1 MSNDPRQTALW
12 TLTAL
17 ETAPATLDRIMAAA
31 FEAAPQLDRRD
42 RALANAL
49 VYGVQRWR
57 GRLDWIIAHFSR
69 TPLGRMDPAIRNLLR
84 LGLFQIAFME
94 RIPVSAAV
102 NTAVEMAKQT
112 EAPWA
117 ARFVNGVLRNAARGL
132 ENVPFPDLSADPVGA
147 IAATRAFPRWLVKR
161 WLHRFG
167 VQETLALCD
176 AANAIPPITLRTNT
190 LKTSRA
196 ALLAALQSVAEAPQP
211 TPHAPEGI
219 RCARLKEALTDLPL
233 FQQGW
238 CQVQDEAAQL
248 VTHLLD
254 PQPGER
260 VLDACAGR
268 GGKTGHIAQRVQNRG
283 VLVALDNDNLRLAE
297 LAGDLQRL
305 GVSCAEIL
313 PHDLAQPPE
322 KLGARSFDRV
332 LLDAPCSGLGVLRR
346 NPDTKWAAE
355 RAALGRYGK
364 RQLGFLKNL
373 APLVRPGGWLVYAVC
388 SLEPEETD
396 AVVAAFLEADPGF
409 DLAPSAAS
417 GPLAA
422 AGLVD
427 AAGAMRT
434 FPHRHQMDGF
444 FAVGLRR
451 RR

>member
-12 TLTAL
+12 TLNAL
-17 ETAPATLDRIMAAA
+17 EGATTTLDRIMAAA

-69 TPLGRMDPAIRNLLR
+69 TPLERMDPPIRNILR

-102 NTAVEMAKQT
+102 NTAVELAKQT
-112 EAPWA
+112 AAPWA

-132 ENVPFPDLSADPVGA
+132 ENVPFPELSGDPVGA
-147 IAATRAFPRWLVKR
+147 IAATRAFPRWLVER
-161 WLHRFG
+161 WLQRFG
-167 VQETLALCD
+167 LQETLALCD

-196 ALLAALQSVAEAPQP
+196 ALLAALQSAAEAPQP
-211 TPHAPEGI
+211 TLYAPEGI
-219 RCARLKEALTDLPL
+219 RCARLREALTELPP

-254 PQPGER
+254 PRPGER

-268 GGKTGHIAQRVQNRG
+268 GGKTGHIAQRLRNRG
-283 VLVALDNDNLRLAE
+283 LLVALDNDNLRLAE
-297 LAGDLQRL
+297 LAGELQRL
-305 GVSCAEIL
+305 GVGCAEIV
-313 PHDLAQPPE
+313 PHDLAQPP
-322 KLGARSFDRV
+322 KNLTPWSFDRV

-355 RAALGRYGK
+355 RADLGRFGE

-373 APLVRPGGWLVYAVC
+373 APLVRPGGRLVYAVC

-396 AVVAAFLEADPGF
+396 AVVAAFLDAVPGF
-409 DLAPSAAS
+409 DLARSAAD
-417 GPLAA
+417 GRLAA

-427 AAGAMRT
+427 AAGALRT
-434 FPHRHQMDGF
+434 LPHRHHMDGF

>member
-1 MSNDPRQTALW
+1 MSHDPRQTALW
-12 TLTAL
+12 TLNAL
-17 ETAPATLDRIMAAA
+17 EGGTATLDRVMAAA

-42 RALANAL
+42 RGLANAL

-57 GRLDWIIAHFSR
+57 GRLDWIITHFSR
-69 TPLGRMDPAIRNLLR
+69 TPLARMDPAIRNILR

-112 EAPWA
+112 AAPWA
-117 ARFVNGVLRNAARGL
+117 ARFVNGVLRSAARGL
-132 ENVPFPDLSADPVGA
+132 ENVPFPDLSRDPVGA
-147 IAATRAFPRWLVKR
+147 IAASRAFPRWLVKR
-161 WLHRFG
+161 WLRRFG
-167 VQETLALCD
+167 LQETLALCD

-196 ALLAALQSVAEAPQP
+196 ELLAALQSAAEDPQP
-211 TPHAPEGI
+211 TPHAPEGV
-219 RCARLKEALTDLPL
+219 RCARLRQALSGLPP

-254 PQPGER
+254 PRPGER

-268 GGKTGHIAQRVQNRG
+268 GGKTGHIAQRMKNRG
-283 VLVALDNDNLRLAE
+283 ALVALDNDNPRLAE
-297 LAGDLQRL
+297 LSEELQRL
-305 GVSCAEIL
+305 GVGCVEII
-313 PHDLAQPPE
+313 PHDLTQPVAS
-322 KLGARSFDRV
+322 LGARSFDRV
-332 LLDAPCSGLGVLRR
+332 LLDAPCSGLGVLQR

-355 RAALGRYGK
+355 RADLGRYGR
-364 RQLGFLKNL
+364 RQLAFLQNL
-373 APLVRPGGWLVYAVC
+373 APLVKAGGWLVYAVC

-396 AVVAAFLEADPGF
+396 AVVAAFLEAVPGF
-409 DLAPSAAS
+409 DLARSAAD

-427 AAGAMRT
+427 AAGALRT
-434 FPHRHQMDGF
+434 LPHRHHMDGF

>member
-1 MSNDPRQTALW
+1 MPHDPRQTALW
-12 TLTAL
+12 TLNAL
-17 ETAPATLDRIMAAA
+17 EGGTATLDRIMAAA

-42 RALANAL
+42 RGLAHAL
-49 VYGVQRWR
+49 VHGVQRWR

-69 TPLGRMDPAIRNLLR
+69 TPLARMDPAIRNILR

-112 EAPWA
+112 AAPWA
-117 ARFVNGVLRNAARGL
+117 ARFVNGVLRSAARGL
-132 ENVPFPDLSADPVGA
+132 EGVPFPDLSRDPVSA
-147 IAATRAFPRWLVKR
+147 IAASRAFPRWLVKR
-161 WLHRFG
+161 WLRRFG
-167 VQETLALCD
+167 LQETLALCD

-196 ALLAALQSVAEAPQP
+196 ELLAALQSAAEAPQP
-211 TPHAPEGI
+211 TPHAPEGV
-219 RCARLKEALTDLPL
+219 RCARLRETLTDLPA
-233 FQQGW
+233 FRQGW

-254 PQPGER
+254 PRPGER

-268 GGKTGHIAQRVQNRG
+268 GGKTGHIAQRMENRG
-283 VLVALDNDNLRLAE
+283 TLVALDNDNPRLAE
-297 LAGDLQRL
+297 LSEELQRL
-305 GVSCAEIL
+305 GVGCVEIL
-313 PHDLAQPPE
+313 PHDLTRPVAS
-322 KLGARSFDRV
+322 LGARSFDRI
-332 LLDAPCSGLGVLRR
+332 LLDAPCSGLGVLQR

-355 RAALGRYGK
+355 RADLGRYGR
-364 RQLGFLKNL
+364 RQLVFLQNL
-373 APLVRPGGWLVYAVC
+373 APLVKAGGRLVYSVC

-396 AVVAAFLEADPGF
+396 AVVAAFLEGVPDF
-409 DLAPSAAS
+409 DLARSAADA
-417 GPLAA
+417 PLAA

-427 AAGAMRT
+427 PSGALRT
-434 FPHRHQMDGF
+434 LPHRHHMDGF

>member
-12 TLTAL
+12 TLNAL
-17 ETAPATLDRIMAAA
+17 EGATTTLDRIMAAA

-57 GRLDWIIAHFSR
+57 GRLDWIIDHFSR
-69 TPLGRMDPAIRNLLR
+69 TPLARMDPAIRNILR

-132 ENVPFPDLSADPVGA
+132 ENVPFPELSGDPVGA
-147 IAATRAFPRWLVKR
+147 IAATRAFPRWLVER
-161 WLHRFG
+161 WLRRFG

-196 ALLAALQSVAEAPQP
+196 ALLAALQSAAEAPQP
-211 TPHAPEGI
+211 TLYAPEGI
-219 RCARLKEALTDLPL
+219 RCARLREALTELPP

-254 PQPGER
+254 PRPGER

-268 GGKTGHIAQRVQNRG
+268 GGKTGHIAQRLRNRG
-283 VLVALDNDNLRLAE
+283 LLVALDNDNLRLAE
-297 LAGDLQRL
+297 LAGELQRL
-305 GVSCAEIL
+305 GVGCAEIV
-313 PHDLAQPPE
+313 PHDLAQPP
-322 KLGARSFDRV
+322 KNLGARSFDRV

-355 RAALGRYGK
+355 RADLGRFGE

-373 APLVRPGGWLVYAVC
+373 APLVRPGGRLVYAVC

-396 AVVAAFLEADPGF
+396 AVVSAFLEAVPGF
-409 DLAPSAAS
+409 DLARSAAD

-427 AAGAMRT
+427 AAGALRT
-434 FPHRHQMDGF
+434 LPHRHHMDGF

>member
-12 TLTAL
+12 TLNAL
-17 ETAPATLDRIMAAA
+17 EGASATLDRIMAAA

-57 GRLDWIIAHFSR
+57 GRLDWIIGHFSR
-69 TPLGRMDPAIRNLLR
+69 TPLTRMDPAIRNLLR

-112 EAPWA
+112 AAPWA
-117 ARFVNGVLRNAARGL
+117 ARFVNGVLRNAARDL
-132 ENVPFPDLSADPVGA
+132 EKVPFPDLSGDPVGA
-147 IAATRAFPRWLVKR
+147 IATSRAFPRWLVER
-161 WLHRFG
+161 WLQRFG

-176 AANAIPPITLRTNT
+176 AANTIPPITLRTNT

-196 ALLAALQSVAEAPQP
+196 ALLAALQSEAETPRP

-219 RCARLKEALTDLPL
+219 RCARLKEALAELPP
-233 FQQGW
+233 FQRGW

-268 GGKTGHIAQRVQNRG
+268 GGKTGHIAQRLQNRG
-283 VLVALDNDNLRLAE
+283 LLVALDNDALRLTE
-297 LAGDLQRL
+297 LAGELQRL
-305 GVSCAEIL
+305 GISCAEIV
-313 PHDLAQPPE
+313 PHDLARPSE
-322 KLGARSFDRV
+322 NLGARSFDRV

-355 RAALGRYGK
+355 RAALGRFGK

-373 APLVRPGGWLVYAVC
+373 APLVRPGGRMVYAVC

-396 AVVAAFLEADPGF
+396 AVVAAFLKAIPGF
-409 DLAPSAAS
+409 DQVRSAAH

-427 AAGAMRT
+427 AAGTLRT

-444 FAVGLRR
+444 FAVSLRR